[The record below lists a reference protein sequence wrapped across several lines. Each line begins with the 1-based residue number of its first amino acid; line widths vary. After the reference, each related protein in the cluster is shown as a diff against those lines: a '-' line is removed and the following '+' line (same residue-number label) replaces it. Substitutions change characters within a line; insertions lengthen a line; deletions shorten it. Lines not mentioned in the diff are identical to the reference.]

1 MVARA
6 SFSRYVCGGAWR
18 NLLALRSGTSE
29 DAVLFRFLDG
39 DGIVAGTG
47 SSSPVKSITSNVPEE
62 AVVFFLLDGPGCSS
76 DLVRFLLD
84 VGLGTLDEEA
94 FKEEVIPERLFVTV
108 TVAMEHVNY
117 RGIIISRL
125 CRR

>member
-1 MVARA
+1 VVARA
-6 SFSRYVCGGAWR
+6 SFSRYVCGGARR

-62 AVVFFLLDGPGCSS
+62 AVVFFLLDCPGCSS
-76 DLVRFLLD
+76 DLVRFLLE
-84 VGLGTLDEEA
+84 GLATLDEEA
-94 FKEEVIPERLFVTV
+94 FKEEVIPERLLVTV

-117 RGIIISRL
+117 RGIISRL